1 MGQACSLN
9 PVQLEAIKY
18 EWQECRQGFGH
29 ISLLGII
36 FSDPVAD
43 AAALRDPAP
52 DIINRDAA

>member
-1 MGQACSLN
+1 
-9 PVQLEAIKY
+9 VKFEAIEY

-29 ISLLGII
+29 VSLVGII

-43 AAALRDPAP
+43 TAALGDPAP